1 MGIMH
6 KIEEY
11 DIPILEGEEEWAMRV
26 IDEEAAN
33 AAVESK
39 TTE

>member
-1 MGIMH
+1 MH
-6 KIEEY
+6 KPEEY

-33 AAVESK
+33 ATVEIK

>member
-1 MGIMH
+1 MDR
-6 KIEEY
+6 IEEY

-33 AAVESK
+33 VAVDSE

>member
-1 MGIMH
+1 MDR
-6 KIEEY
+6 IEEY
-11 DIPILEGEEEWAMRV
+11 DIPILEGEEEWSQRV

-33 AAVESK
+33 TAVESK

>member
-1 MGIMH
+1 MH
-6 KIEEY
+6 KPEEY

-33 AAVESK
+33 AVVESK

>member
-1 MGIMH
+1 MDR
-6 KIEEY
+6 IEEY

-33 AAVESK
+33 AVVAVVEVK